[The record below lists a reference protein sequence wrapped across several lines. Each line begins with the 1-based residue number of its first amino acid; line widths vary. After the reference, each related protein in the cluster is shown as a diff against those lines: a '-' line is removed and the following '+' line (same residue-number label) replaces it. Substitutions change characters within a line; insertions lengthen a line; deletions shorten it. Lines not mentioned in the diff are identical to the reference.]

1 MKRVITLVVAALIPA
16 FALAQDAETGAASA
30 PSAAPALKM
39 RTVVV
44 DLVAHN
50 PMPDDN
56 VEAVTKS
63 LYHALDN
70 SGKYDLVDRSQVQ
83 AALTPDQVTCEAA
96 ACAIA
101 IARTMGAR
109 KVIFGNVTK
118 GELIYTLHLEEL
130 DVETGRVE
138 KKTDEKVAGHMGDVA
153 YTGVTCAVQTLTSES
168 KEPAYQKG
176 DWRRARG
183 QGLGFRL
190 SLVMP
195 LPIGEQQRPC
205 DDQTMNFDEVS
216 TRPTIGGGIHY
227 DAMFR
232 MRSGAE
238 FHYTPSV
245 EAWFRQSDAGADN
258 LKRYG
263 EWDFN
268 ITDVRF
274 FFTPTSDQRLT
285 FYFGMGAA
293 FLLRTFRAEDPFL
306 GNPPKDAT
314 WVKVSGAA
322 NAMVGIEHAMK
333 RIPWTMNV
341 EVKAKFW
348 APSVFRFSY
357 GMTRPFGKK
366 AAKEE
371 KTGEKAQ
378 EQTPATGTEGSGDFA
393 PVEPAPVQ

>member
-1 MKRVITLVVAALIPA
+1 MKRVMILVVAALIPA
-16 FALAQDAETGAASA
+16 FALAQDALPTSATA
-30 PSAAPALKM
+30 PSAAPALKV

-44 DLVAHN
+44 DLIAHN

-63 LYHALDN
+63 LYHALEG
-70 SGKYDLVDRSQVQ
+70 SGKYDVVDRTQVQ

-101 IARTMGAR
+101 IARKMGAS

-130 DVETGRVE
+130 DVETGRIV

-153 YTGVTCAVQTLTSES
+153 YTGVTCAVQTLTAES

-195 LPIGEQQRPC
+195 LPIDVQTRPS
-205 DDQTMNFDEVS
+205 DNVDINFDEVS
-216 TRPTIGGGIHY
+216 TRPTIGGGVHY

-232 MRSGAE
+232 MPSGAE

-245 EAWFRQSDAGADN
+245 EAWFRQSDFGADI

-293 FLLRTFRAEDPFL
+293 FLLRTFHAEDPVI

-314 WVKVSGAA
+314 WVKAGAAA

-371 KTGEKAQ
+371 KAEEKKQQQA
-378 EQTPATGTEGSGDFA
+378 PATGTEGGGDFA
-393 PVEPAPVQ
+393 PVEPAPAQ